1 MFLVERR
8 TSLFWI
14 VHGQTR
20 MSTSLQLLHGP
31 VSGSPRSSTI
41 GSDGWL
47 LHIIVLRSLFSAGP
61 STDRAAVGTLRP
73 QMNFLMRLSLGLEI
87 QIHGSERCGRKAR
100 DLRGSSR
107 IVEPCWFWMAWSRSN
122 IRLVHKKE
130 GCVSLPAHGNRG
142 SLQKSEG
149 RRRLVAAEP

>member
-47 LHIIVLRSLFSAGP
+47 LNIIVLRSLFLAGP
-61 STDRAAVGTLRP
+61 STDRAAAGRLRP
-73 QMNFLMRLSLGLEI
+73 QMNFLMRLLLGLEI
-87 QIHGSERCGRKAR
+87 QIHGLERRGIKANDWR
-100 DLRGSSR
+100 
-107 IVEPCWFWMAWSRSN
+107 RS
-122 IRLVHKKE
+122 
-130 GCVSLPAHGNRG
+130 
-142 SLQKSEG
+142 
-149 RRRLVAAEP
+149 

>member
-20 MSTSLQLLHGP
+20 TSTSLQSLPGP

-47 LHIIVLRSLFSAGP
+47 LNVIVPRSLFSAGP

-87 QIHGSERCGRKAR
+87 QIHGSER
-100 DLRGSSR
+100 
-107 IVEPCWFWMAWSRSN
+107 
-122 IRLVHKKE
+122 H
-130 GCVSLPAHGNRG
+130 
-142 SLQKSEG
+142 G
-149 RRRLVAAEP
+149 RRAKDWRSAARLDKRF